1 MARRIPKYL
10 KDDHSEDKK
19 VLVKNKLQAKSEN
32 QKHYINSIY
41 KNHITF
47 CDGPAGSGKTHIAA
61 ACAVDFM
68 KKGLVDK
75 IVITRPVMSAGE
87 NIGFLPG
94 TADSKLH
101 PYMLPVFDELDY
113 YVSKEQISYWRNEG
127 RLEVAPIGF
136 MRGGSF
142 HNSFI
147 IGDECQNLSMEQMK
161 MFLTRMGK
169 DSKLVVTGDT
179 SQSDLPIAK
188 KGAFETCLKK
198 LDGLKKVGVVY
209 LKKQDIVRNSIIPK
223 IIEKL
228 EEE

>member
-1 MARRIPKYL
+1 MARKIPKYL
-10 KDDHSEDKK
+10 KDGHTEDKK
-19 VLVKNKLQAKSEN
+19 ILVKNKLQAKSEN

-41 KNHITF
+41 KNSITF

-127 RLEVAPIGF
+127 KLEIAPIGF
-136 MRGGSF
+136 MRGRSF
-142 HNSFI
+142 HNAFI

-169 DSKLVVTGDT
+169 SSKLIVTGDT
-179 SQSDLPIAK
+179 SQSDLPISK
-188 KGAFETCLKK
+188 KGAFQTCLKK
-198 LDGLKKVGVVY
+198 LDGLKEVGVVY
-209 LKKQDIVRNSIIPK
+209 LNNQDIVRNSIIPS

-228 EEE
+228 EEK